1 MRKVNLTHLRLIWIL
16 LCLTFLFA
24 TDIAIAQETKE
35 SVERDYMLC
44 VRRAAIR
51 FEPSGESP
59 QSIAEAATWACL
71 SEGVKATNYLLHDP
85 QPGISPIG
93 LVDSAKAAAVGQ
105 VVGVRL
111 CKLTKDCAYAH
122 TP

>member
-1 MRKVNLTHLRLIWIL
+1 MHWKESTI
-16 LCLTFLFA
+16 FLAFIFA
-24 TDIAIAQETKE
+24 TDMAIADETKD
-35 SVERDYMLC
+35 SAMKDYVLC

-71 SEGVKATNYLLHDP
+71 SEGAKASNYLIRDP
-85 QPGISPIG
+85 KAG
-93 LVDSAKAAAVGQ
+93 LDPKGLQDSAKLSAIGQ

-111 CKLTKDCAYAH
+111 CKKTNDCDYGH
-122 TP
+122 VP